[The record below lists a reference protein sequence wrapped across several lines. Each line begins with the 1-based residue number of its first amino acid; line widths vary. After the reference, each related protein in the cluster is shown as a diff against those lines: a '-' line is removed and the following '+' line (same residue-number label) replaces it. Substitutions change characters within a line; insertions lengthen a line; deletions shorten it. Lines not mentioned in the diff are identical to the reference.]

1 MISFTIIRK
10 QMDQMHMDIKR
21 KILVTGGAGNIGSA
35 LTARLLKDKSTLVTV
50 VDNLT
55 TGSISK
61 LDLGNE
67 QLQFIKADANNRQ
80 EMSEIMISNRFDFV
94 FHYAALVGVK
104 RTQENPIKVLED
116 IEGIRNML
124 SLSKNTGV
132 KRFFFSS
139 SSEVY
144 GEPVSIPQNED
155 TTPLNSRVPY
165 AVVKNVG
172 EAFCRSFHQ
181 EYNLNYTVFR
191 FFNTYGPN
199 QTTDFVMSKFLASA
213 LKNEDITI
221 YGDGSQSRTF
231 CYVDDNIEATVKAL
245 NENLFVNDVVNI
257 GGHVIVSILDLAK
270 IIIEQ
275 TGSKSK
281 IVFLPPLKDGD
292 MTRRQPDNSKMR
304 SILGRELLPIEQGIK
319 QMIAHPD
326 FRKQMNL
333 Q

>member
-1 MISFTIIRK
+1 M
-10 QMDQMHMDIKR
+10 R

-35 LTARLLKDKSTLVTV
+35 LTAKLLETRDTEVTV
-50 VDNLT
+50 VDNLS

-61 LDLGNE
+61 LNLSDANLR
-67 QLQFIKADANNRQ
+67 FIKADSNNRQ

-94 FHYAALVGVK
+94 FHYAAVVGVK
-104 RTQENPIKVLED
+104 RTQENPIMVLED

-124 SLSKNTGV
+124 TLSKNTGV

-144 GEPVSIPQNED
+144 GEPVSIPQNEE

-172 EAFCRSFHQ
+172 EAFCRSYYQ

-199 QTTDFVMSKFLASA
+199 QTTDFVMSKFLARA

-231 CYVDDNIEATVKAL
+231 CYVEDNIEATVTAL
-245 NENLFVNDVVNI
+245 NQNLFINDVVNI
-257 GGHVIVSILDLAK
+257 GGDVIVTILDLAK
-270 IIIEQ
+270 IIIRLTE
-275 TGSKSK
+275 SKSK

-304 SILGRELLPIEQGIK
+304 MILQRDLISIEEGIRR
-319 QMIAHPD
+319 MITHPD
-326 FRKQMNL
+326 FRKQMHL
-333 Q
+333 D